1 MGPVGAPRF
10 RSVAPTLTSPA
21 PWRDPRAD
29 LVTDLLREPV
39 AAAADPLRR
48 GAASATAALRELV
61 AAYARSSTVRTV
73 TVVGNTPLEPSD
85 LRARTIDGSD
95 LVVRMNSFVLDVPGR
110 PACQG
115 SRTDVVVWNRIT
127 RASEFVFHD
136 YRDRLYA
143 LVEPMRLHGN
153 PEMWPTSWP
162 ADLGLTS
169 VSNRAFTR
177 PLNDLLGTPW
187 REERLAPTTGTLATY
202 VLTRLFPDAEVRV
215 TGLSFLDDPDQ
226 RSWQHQWGDWCPVG
240 REHRIEQESRLLRSW
255 VDTGRIRR
263 LR

>member
-1 MGPVGAPRF
+1 MAH
-10 RSVAPTLTSPA
+10 APTYPA
-21 PWRDPRAD
+21 PLAPDFRLDPVLDPGPERLSD
-29 LVTDLLREPV
+29 PLLTR
-39 AAAADPLRR
+39 AADPGAR
-48 GAASATAALRELV
+48 GAASATAALRELMT
-61 AAYARSSTVRTV
+61 AYARTAPVRTV
-73 TVVGNTPLEPSD
+73 AVVGNAPLEPSD
-85 LRARTIDGSD
+85 ARAEMIDGSD
-95 LVVRMNSFVLDVPGR
+95 LVLRMNSFVLDVPGA

-127 RASEFVFHD
+127 RATGFVFHD

-143 LVEPMRLHGN
+143 LVEPMRLHGH

-162 ADLGLTS
+162 ADLGLAS

-177 PLNDLLGTPW
+177 PLNDLLGVPW

-202 VLTRLFPDAEVRV
+202 VATRLFPEAEIRV
-215 TGLSFLDDPDQ
+215 AGLSYLDDPTQ
-226 RSWQHQWGDWCPVG
+226 SSWQHQWGDWCPVG

-255 VDTGRIRR
+255 VGTGRIRR